1 MKGFDTSR
9 GPDFPLDP
17 SNLLLEVL
25 VPESLKGKT
34 AIIKIKEETLKDPK
48 YI

>member
-17 SNLLLEVL
+17 SDLLLEVL
-25 VPESLKGKT
+25 VLEGLK
-34 AIIKIKEETLKDPK
+34 
-48 YI
+48 

>member
-1 MKGFDTSR
+1 MSN

-17 SNLLLEVL
+17 SDLLPEVL
-25 VPESLKGKT
+25 VPEGLKLKKT
-34 AIIKIKEETLKDPK
+34 GMTKIRENTLKDTK